1 MRFARGTGCIVR
13 KVFCLAAIGF
23 GVLVLSG
30 PVIGV
35 VCVVLGIVL
44 SIASMLFPFAIV
56 GLIVW
61 LPLRA
66 IFGNKETKWSDVQKN
81 ARTVF
86 QGSFVVPVRT
96 ASGVCRGAVT
106 RFHGAG
112 DRIKSGAQSL
122 GAFFV
127 EVICGAA
134 VGTLFGLIASLE
146 HPREEYLIYAGSA
159 GAVLGI
165 GVGLSRFRAWR
176 AELVEGGG

>member
-30 PVIGV
+30 PVIGI
-35 VCVVLGIVL
+35 VCVFLGIVL
-44 SIASMLFPFAIV
+44 SIASMLFPFVLI
-56 GLIVW
+56 GLIVG

-66 IFGNKETKWSDVQKN
+66 LFGNKKMNWSDVHKR
-81 ARTVF
+81 AGYVWR
-86 QGSFVVPVRT
+86 GSFVLPVRT

-112 DRIKSGAQSL
+112 DRIKNGAKSL
-122 GAFFV
+122 GAFFF
-127 EVICGAA
+127 EVLCGAA

-176 AELVEGGG
+176 TELVEGAE